1 MVIKRVLAGLP
12 AHSLKSI
19 DTPYNI
25 ARRSEAISST
35 LYLTFPTCHPTF
47 PNILNDT

>member
-19 DTPYNI
+19 DTPYNSPQI
-25 ARRSEAISST
+25 GSNIKHII
-35 LYLTFPTCHPTF
+35 LTFPTCHPTF